1 VNRGGAAGPPG
12 PYVLEHRR
20 LDEMLGGL
28 LAAIEGGAV
37 GEARAAAAAFDEAL
51 RRHTA
56 SEEDR
61 LYPEPSGPKLVL
73 REGER
78 DEERLF
84 RELRLEHVQIRE
96 LSGMIVRL
104 LGEKEKIEPARRLL
118 PNLLRRWDAHTA
130 REEREAFGIPES

>member
-1 VNRGGAAGPPG
+1 VSPAESLRGKRFAD
-12 PYVLEHRR
+12 EHRR
-20 LDEMLGGL
+20 LDEMLGQL
-28 LAAIEGGAV
+28 LAAIAAGAFAETQ
-37 GEARAAAAAFDEAL
+37 EAARAFDEKL

-56 SEEDR
+56 SEEDQ
-61 LYPEPSGPKLVL
+61 LYPESIGRKLVP
-73 REGER
+73 REEER

-104 LGEKEKIEPARRLL
+104 LGEKEEVEPARRLL
-118 PNLLRRWDAHTA
+118 PNLLRRWDTHTE